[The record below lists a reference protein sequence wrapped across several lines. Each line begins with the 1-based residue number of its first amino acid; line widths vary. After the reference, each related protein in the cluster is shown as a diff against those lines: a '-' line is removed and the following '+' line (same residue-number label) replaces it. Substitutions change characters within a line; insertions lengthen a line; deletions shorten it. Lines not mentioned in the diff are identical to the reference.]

1 FNDLAPG
8 LNGGLMN
15 KQPWKWSVEIEE
27 LANRHYVRVIED
39 GVVSIKG
46 FGSQADAK
54 AFANSESSRLGL
66 DGPLKK

>member
-1 FNDLAPG
+1 
-8 LNGGLMN
+8 MN